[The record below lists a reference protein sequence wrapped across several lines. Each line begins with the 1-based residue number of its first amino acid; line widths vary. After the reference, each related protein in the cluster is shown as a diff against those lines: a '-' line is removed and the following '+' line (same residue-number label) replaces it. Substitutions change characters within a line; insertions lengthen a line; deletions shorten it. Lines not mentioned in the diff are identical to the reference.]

1 MRTLL
6 LQAVLLALSGHY
18 ATGLACAQT
27 APAGTVAPS
36 CGVQA
41 AKAATP
47 AGQTPAP
54 SEADSLNTKV
64 VQLFREEKFDEASA
78 AAERVLEIMEGAFG
92 ASHRCVADALANLAE
107 VRLAKKEYD
116 KTETLYRRAL
126 AIYEAGGDGNDAP
139 IVSALERLV
148 FLSAFKR
155 DFDKAEESAQRLAA
169 FGEKRYKPQQLE
181 MARALIPLAEVARL
195 KLDNKR
201 ARSVYERVVGIMEQ
215 YAPAALPREVRIS
228 LANYLGLLYAEER
241 GNDSELTERINKL
254 LVAISS
260 GASSGGKEVVEG
272 GIINGRAVYKPQP
285 EYPFAAKMSRAQGIV
300 KVRVTVD
307 ETGKVIAAKVFD
319 TSPHPS
325 LSRASEAAARGA
337 RFTPTLLSGTPVKV
351 NGIITYRFVL
361 Q

>member
-1 MRTLL
+1 LL
-6 LQAVLLALSGHY
+6 LQAVLLALCGHY
-18 ATGLACAQT
+18 ATGLACAQS

-41 AKAATP
+41 AKATTP
-47 AGQTPAP
+47 AGQTPSP
-54 SEADSLNTKV
+54 SEADSLNAKV
-64 VQLFREEKFDEASA
+64 VQSFREGKFDEASA
-78 AAERVLEIMEGAFG
+78 AAERVLEIVEGALG

-116 KTETLYRRAL
+116 KTDTLYRRAL
-126 AIYEAGGDGNDAP
+126 AIYEAEGGGNDAA

-201 ARSVYERVVGIMEQ
+201 ARSVYERVVGILEQ
-215 YAPAALPREVRIS
+215 YAPASLSQDVRIS

-260 GASSGGKEVVEG
+260 GASSGGKEVEG
-272 GIINGRAVYKPQP
+272 GVINGRAVYKPQL

-307 ETGKVIAAKVFD
+307 ETGRVIAAKVFD